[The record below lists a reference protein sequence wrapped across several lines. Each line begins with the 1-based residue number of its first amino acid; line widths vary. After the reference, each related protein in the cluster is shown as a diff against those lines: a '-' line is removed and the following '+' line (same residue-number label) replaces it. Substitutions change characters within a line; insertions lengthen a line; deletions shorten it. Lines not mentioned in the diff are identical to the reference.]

1 MRNLFYVLIFFAVA
15 SKAANTSSTDQTQ
28 YKITPEVHDKGVI
41 VHRRQPITPKATEAA
56 PDKTNAKQYSV
67 DDYIKQ
73 YETDLSET
81 LNNEKAQ
88 SSNKQAGLGLFNGI
102 SKVWENNTRLSR
114 SAYYFSSGQDILVG
128 LQHYTK
134 KFGCVSKV
142 TIASH
147 GWTKK
152 NPYGGE
158 GIPIS
163 NGPNGSGL
171 YLDDESRMQR
181 GNSERGMSL
190 DDLEYALRPH
200 RQKGFTGLFKRKVT
214 DIKFCDACLI
224 QIMGCNT
231 GDKFA
236 TRFSQVSGCQVVYS
250 TGSSTAVDTKDGSKD
265 HIWNSEKQPFSKRS
279 GNFRKITPVKDQKGK
294 VAKTLRQEV
303 KSPYVSQ

>member
-1 MRNLFYVLIFFAVA
+1 MFTLTFLFSSIVNAKTNIGPTIRDTSGHSQPKA
-15 SKAANTSSTDQTQ
+15 KAAP
-28 YKITPEVHDKGVI
+28 TPEEPSSSG
-41 VHRRQPITPKATEAA
+41 KA
-56 PDKTNAKQYSV
+56 SV
-67 DDYIKQ
+67 YDYIKN
-73 YETDLSET
+73 YEEELAQN
-81 LNNEKAQ
+81 LNAEKSQ
-88 SSNKQAGLGLFNGI
+88 SSNKQAGIGFFNGI

-128 LQHYTK
+128 LQQYTK

-142 TIASH
+142 TVASH

-181 GNSERGMSL
+181 GMSERGMSL

-200 RQKGFTGLFKRKVT
+200 RQKGFMGLFKRKVT
-214 DIKFCDACLI
+214 DIKFCDTCLI
-224 QIMGCNT
+224 QLMGCNT

-236 TRFSQVSGCQVVYS
+236 TKFSQISGCQVVYS
-250 TGSSTAVDTKDGSKD
+250 TGASAAVDTKDGSKD
-265 HIWNSEKQPFSKRS
+265 HIWNSQKQADSKRN
-279 GNFRKITPVKDQKGK
+279 GNFMKITPVKDQKGK
-294 VAKTLRQEV
+294 VAKTLRQDV
-303 KSPYVSQ
+303 GPRYISQ